1 MEPDELKIANFQA
14 MTDCS
19 DRLTAIRMLDKH
31 NGDEMG
37 AVSEYIAT
45 GSGAGNWDT
54 PSQPP
59 PQREEPQQPPPT
71 MPIDPEPI
79 PEHLRQPEQW
89 EVPKNDETEGMNGGI
104 EFLEKF
110 RMKNGSGVN
119 LPDFETDT
127 WDEVVKLCRERK
139 QAMFLYL
146 HDHEGDS
153 CFVVDNTVLGEDL
166 LHSFLIGKFTVLGLN
181 VHSKDGKMVKA
192 LLNVENVPHMTIL
205 SFARSTNPETFGARN
220 GSDITVDGLIEMID
234 TANTF
239 SEQIPSHSAYQPVAE
254 ASSSSG
260 FPSLGDP
267 TENRPPPQSNFP
279 SMSPEEEEKL

>member
-19 DRLTAIRMLDKH
+19 DRLTAIRLLEQH

-37 AVSEYIAT
+37 AVSEYFAT

-54 PSQPP
+54 PNPNPTPP
-59 PQREEPQQPPPT
+59 REENRPPT
-71 MPIDPEPI
+71 PPSQPEPI
-79 PEHLRQPEQW
+79 PEALRQPEQW
-89 EVPKNDETEGMNGGI
+89 EVPKPEATEGLNGGLD
-104 EFLEKF
+104 FLEKF
-110 RMKNGSGVN
+110 RMKNGSGVS

-146 HDHEGDS
+146 HDDQGED

-181 VHSKDGKMVKA
+181 VHSKDG
-192 LLNVENVPHMTIL
+192 
-205 SFARSTNPETFGARN
+205 
-220 GSDITVDGLIEMID
+220 
-234 TANTF
+234 
-239 SEQIPSHSAYQPVAE
+239 
-254 ASSSSG
+254 
-260 FPSLGDP
+260 
-267 TENRPPPQSNFP
+267 
-279 SMSPEEEEKL
+279 